1 MDRTRASSN
10 LGAGL
15 VIGAIALG
23 VFALVF
29 LISVIYIG
37 P

>member
-15 VIGAIALG
+15 LAASAALA
-23 VFALVF
+23 VFALCFIVA
-29 LISVIYIG
+29 IIYIG
-37 P
+37 

>member
-15 VIGAIALG
+15 VAASVALA
-23 VFALVF
+23 VFALAFV
-29 LISVIYIG
+29 IAIIYIG
-37 P
+37 